1 MVSTGWSLIINNLSD
16 HNNSHQEIVL
26 ISGRV
31 VWSQISQREHYDS
44 NTLLAR
50 PTCREDIMQIT
61 NDIVKQDT
69 NFTYKQ
75 DYRQYYSF
83 IVIQSPG
90 EVSNKN
96 LIFYKI

>member
-90 EVSNKN
+90 GVSNKN
-96 LIFYKI
+96 LIF

>member
-1 MVSTGWSLIINNLSD
+1 MWDKKGYICYIFYWNKTFVDN
-16 HNNSHQEIVL
+16 
-26 ISGRV
+26 
-31 VWSQISQREHYDS
+31 
-44 NTLLAR
+44 
-50 PTCREDIMQIT
+50 IMQIT

-90 EVSNKN
+90 GVSNKN
-96 LIFYKI
+96 LIF